1 MSQKNNT
8 NPNEKSTNSSE
19 FKLKKYAKIKNNET
33 IEKDNL
39 KKNAPKMFQDKTSS
53 SYTISLCVNSFSKL
67 LLETGVYIAALK
79 KSEGLIC
86 RSNKCLNEKPCNVS
100 LCNTGDRVMS
110 INGISL
116 KNKPIHDIFELF
128 KNCQYFDL
136 VMLKENFLFDSQR
149 FHSNNFIDLTQSQ
162 TESLVESENRSVSK
176 HSNQPHS
183 SKNYSKTSPR
193 FDSNESIKF
202 FDSKGNLI
210 PISRDKN
217 RNYNNINSRTK
228 QYNFQ
233 SNPKTVRPLNESH
246 FYSNDD
252 I

>member
-1 MSQKNNT
+1 MSQKNNK
-8 NPNEKSTNSSE
+8 NPNEKSLNSSD
-19 FKLKKYAKIKNNET
+19 FDIKSSSNKK
-33 IEKDNL
+33 KDREE
-39 KKNAPKMFQDKTSS
+39 KNALKMRHGKTLS
-53 SYTISLCVNSFSKL
+53 SYNVSLCFNSFSKL

-79 KSEGLIC
+79 KTEGLIC
-86 RSNKCLNEKPCNVS
+86 HANECLNEKPCNAS
-100 LCNTGDRVMS
+100 LCSIGDRVMS

-136 VMLKENFLFDSQR
+136 VMQKENPLIECQR
-149 FHSNNFIDLTQSQ
+149 FPSNTFIDLTRSH
-162 TESLVESENRSVSK
+162 TESIVESENRSFSK
-176 HSNQPHS
+176 SSNQPNS
-183 SKNYSKTSPR
+183 SRNYSKISPHLL
-193 FDSNESIKF
+193 DSNESIKF

-210 PISRDKN
+210 PISRDNN
-217 RNYNNINSRTK
+217 RNYSINSKTK